1 MRDVIGVILGGGQG
15 ARLFPLTQYRSKPA
29 VPIGGKYR
37 LIDIPI
43 SNCIHSDVNK
53 ISVLTQFNS
62 ASLHRH
68 ISRTY
73 RFDSFSDGYVEILAA
88 EQTMEDA
95 NWYQGTA
102 DAVRRQLHRLLS
114 RQAKQCLILSGD
126 HLYRMDYHAFV
137 EEHREREADVS
148 IAVKPVTRQQAP
160 ELGILKV
167 DDRGRI
173 VAFREKPKTDA
184 ELDDLKLEAPS
195 EGGVVSPPVSGDFKP
210 GEEFYLASM
219 GIYVFEPQVL
229 TSLLMGSSQE
239 DFGKHIIPEAI
250 EKLGVYAH
258 TFEGYWE
265 DIGTIRSF
273 YEANLALTDR
283 DPPFAFHEA
292 PSPVYTHHRH
302 LAGSLIEA
310 CHVDRMIVAEGCR
323 IQEAEIRRSVIGL
336 RTVIGSGVQLAD
348 TVLMG
353 ADLYE
358 TAADR
363 ERNAATG
370 IPDVGIGEGTVIR
383 QAIVDKNARIGEGVV
398 IANEEGVAE
407 ADGAGYFIR
416 DRIVVIPKN
425 GVIPDRARI

>member
-62 ASLHRH
+62 ASLHSH
-68 ISRTY
+68 ITRTY

-114 RQAKQCLILSGD
+114 RQAKQVLILSGD

-160 ELGILKV
+160 EFGILKV
-167 DDRGRI
+167 DKSGRI
-173 VAFREKPKTDA
+173 VAFSEKPKTDA
-184 ELDDLKLEAPS
+184 ELDDLKLEATAI
-195 EGGVVSPPVSGDFKP
+195 GGFGSSANGFSP

-219 GIYVFEPQVL
+219 GIYVFEPPVL
-229 TSLLMGSSQE
+229 TSLLMASSRE
-239 DFGKHIIPEAI
+239 DFGKHIIPDAI
-250 EKLGVYAH
+250 EKIGVYAH
-258 TFEGYWE
+258 TFAGYWE

-273 YEANLALTDR
+273 YEANLALTDP
-283 DPPFAFHEA
+283 DPDFAFYEA
-292 PSPVYTHHRH
+292 SAPVYTHQRH
-302 LAGSLIEA
+302 LAGSLIEK
-310 CHVDRMIVAEGCR
+310 CHIDRAIITEGCR
-323 IQEAEIRRSVIGL
+323 IQQADIQRSVVGH
-336 RTVIGSGVQLAD
+336 RTVIGSGVKIVD

-353 ADLYE
+353 ADFYE
-358 TAADR
+358 TVADR
-363 ERNAATG
+363 ERNTTTAT
-370 IPDVGIGEGTVIR
+370 PDLGIGNGTVIS
-383 QAIVDKNARIGEGVV
+383 QAIIDKNARIGERVL
-398 IANEEGVAE
+398 ISNEEGVAE
-407 ADGAGYFIR
+407 AEGEGYYIR

-425 GVIPDRARI
+425 AVIANDTRI